1 MRIKWQRAKHY
12 QKNKQ
17 YVAVIGIILS
27 ILALLLLKGSVIKAG
42 DDEFTAGG
50 KSYLLG
56 SGLTDCQEAAVR
68 YILWTEDDDQAHL
81 IEDKLTA
88 GGIQWLREDLQNAY
102 GDKAVKFTIS
112 TVVDRQQEPEIDKM
126 MAYLHRNFDKKG
138 KSFFEERINSSIDL
152 EQYFELNE
160 VRVDQSGQ
168 EGKIMVLTGWSAHA
182 PVFPQEGAKFN
193 IEVLSTVQSLAADQ
207 NTQSKTIL
215 AMPALIEE
223 F

>member
-126 MAYLHRNFDKKG
+126 MAYLHRNFDKK
-138 KSFFEERINSSIDL
+138 R
-152 EQYFELNE
+152 
-160 VRVDQSGQ
+160 
-168 EGKIMVLTGWSAHA
+168 
-182 PVFPQEGAKFN
+182 
-193 IEVLSTVQSLAADQ
+193 
-207 NTQSKTIL
+207 
-215 AMPALIEE
+215 
-223 F
+223 